1 MSSSRGL
8 AHSVPVLKN
17 DAKNCS
23 RCGKDFHIFRQK
35 RNCRNCGC
43 LVCES
48 CSSYRTRLPQF
59 GYADEVRCCTYCA
72 HFLHVYKMDYAGL
85 SKLNIKTLRGYL
97 LSYNISTQG
106 MIEKQGQYHFM
117 D

>member
-1 MSSSRGL
+1 MSPRPFSL
-8 AHSVPVLKN
+8 
-17 DAKNCS
+17 
-23 RCGKDFHIFRQK
+23 
-35 RNCRNCGC
+35 GC
-43 LVCES
+43 LICES

-59 GYADEVRCCTYCA
+59 GYAEYG
-72 HFLHVYKMDYAGL
+72 LYKMDYTGL

-106 MIEKQGQYHFM
+106 MIEKQGQYHDM